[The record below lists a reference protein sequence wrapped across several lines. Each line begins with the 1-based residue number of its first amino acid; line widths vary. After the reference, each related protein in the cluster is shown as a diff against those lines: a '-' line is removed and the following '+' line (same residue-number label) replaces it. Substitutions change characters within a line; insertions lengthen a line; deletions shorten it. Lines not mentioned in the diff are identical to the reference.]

1 MVYILNT
8 EISDSKPISSAIQ
21 GVFGV
26 GKKRSLTLCREF
38 GIKPQTKLKE
48 INKNIQNKI
57 INYIQKEYVTGNDL
71 KKILIETNEEH
82 IKIRNYK
89 GNRIKNKLPR
99 RGQRTHT
106 NSKTAKKY

>member
-1 MVYILNT
+1 MVYLLNT
-8 EISDSKPISSAIQ
+8 EISDNKPISAAIQ
-21 GVFGV
+21 GIFGV
-26 GKKRSLTLCREF
+26 GKKRSITLCQEF
-38 GIKPQTKLKE
+38 GIKPQTKLRVL
-48 INKNIQNKI
+48 NKNLQNKL

-106 NSKTAKKY
+106 NSKTAKRI